1 MDFIAYYEQQY
12 MQRGGS
18 WDNSDVK
25 GAKKLRWLPSD
36 KDYASGG
43 EKRNQSASIL
53 GIGAGLDWTG
63 SRNREGPAQVAP
75 KLDKNYKAPSIYND
89 NKKKGAKVA
98 EEQPKK
104 KLFGL
109 F

>member
-1 MDFIAYYEQQY
+1 

-25 GAKKLRWLPSD
+25 GAKKLRWLQSD
-36 KDYASGG
+36 KEYEAGG
-43 EKRNQSASIL
+43 EKRSKSFSIL
-53 GIGAGLDWTG
+53 GVGAGLDWTG
-63 SRNREGPAQVAP
+63 TRDREGPAQPVR
-75 KLDKNYKAPSIYND
+75 KLDKNYKPPSIYNE
-89 NKKKGAKVA
+89 KKATKATSSAAA

>member
-1 MDFIAYYEQQY
+1 

-36 KDYASGG
+36 KDYVSGG
-43 EKRNQSASIL
+43 EKKSQSASIL
-53 GIGAGLDWTG
+53 GVGAGLDWTG
-63 SRNREGPAQVAP
+63 SRSREGPQQPAAP

-89 NKKKGAKVA
+89 KKAVKAA

-104 KLFGL
+104 KFFGI